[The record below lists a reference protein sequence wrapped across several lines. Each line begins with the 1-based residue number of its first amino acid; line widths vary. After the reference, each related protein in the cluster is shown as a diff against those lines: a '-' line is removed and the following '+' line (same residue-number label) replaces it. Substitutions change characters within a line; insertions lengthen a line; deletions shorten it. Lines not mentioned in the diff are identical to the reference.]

1 MHSDINLFGVY
12 LPALLVLMLAAF
24 VVARIVTQVLSQTGL
39 YSIVWHRALFNLALY
54 VLILGAMSL
63 LSGRSF
69 P

>member
-12 LPALLVLMLAAF
+12 IPNLLVLLLAAF
-24 VVARIVTQVLSQTGL
+24 VVARILTQLLSWTGL
-39 YSIVWHRALFNLALY
+39 YSLVWHRALFNLALY
-54 VLILGAMSL
+54 VLILGAMSS

>member
-24 VVARIVTQVLSQTGL
+24 VVARIVTQVLSRTGL

-54 VLILGAMSL
+54 VLILGAMSS
-63 LSGRSF
+63 LSGQSF